1 MDIPVDFQYTW
12 LLLEQRKWEDNILI
26 FEILPFPYY
35 TDLRIIALGFL
46 FFAFHFLNEDLNA
59 YGHF

>member
-12 LLLEQRKWEDNILI
+12 LLLEQGKWEENILI

-46 FFAFHFLNEDLNA
+46 FF
-59 YGHF
+59 